1 MPCTATTKPV
11 AYPAYLRHLN
21 LWFKRHCQSV
31 FSLLRY
37 KNSGK
42 KNPKK
47 IQKRKLISRKK
58 IKHSKLRY
66 WLPGKVSYV
75 CYMPEPKN
83 LDFLTDMSGRFGR
96 FQKGS
101 KTTKM
106 TKSPQKSQKFDNLS
120 VLAKIIGPAVRFD
133 QFWAQSDQKKSIF
146 STFEKI
152 WDFPIVIWPNP
163 KSGPFGQILAPKIW
177 SWSIFIS

>member
-1 MPCTATTKPV
+1 MPHTWEYIIWGLRVVICTFMVQKWPNFICWKIVENKSDFSRHTLLD
-11 AYPAYLRHLN
+11 LRWLN
-21 LWFKRHCQSV
+21 SHPGV
-31 FSLLRY
+31 LLDVY
-37 KNSGK
+37 F
-42 KNPKK
+42 
-47 IQKRKLISRKK
+47 
-58 IKHSKLRY
+58 H
-66 WLPGKVSYV
+66 
-75 CYMPEPKN
+75 N
-83 LDFLTDMSGRFGR
+83 LDAKRYFFTDMSARNGR

-120 VLAKIIGPAVRFD
+120 VLAKIIGPALRFD